1 MGLSNSTQ
9 GNSGLANDAGPAI
22 RRNPFSRIR
31 TLALRDTNVV
41 VATVILN
48 NLLRA
53 VSGMILTRLLV
64 PEVFGISGII
74 ASIQFTVTLATD
86 LGFQPFVVRHKDGD
100 DARFLDTVWTAS
112 LLRSLL
118 LALALLLLAQP
129 LAMLLEKPDLTPII
143 AVSSL
148 TFVFDGLS
156 STTLLTALRRRMV
169 LRLSTV
175 DIAAQVMQI
184 AVSAVLAYFWRSYW
198 AILVGMLTNGA
209 LRTILSYAL
218 FEDSI
223 RRFRLDRETLRELW
237 GFARYV
243 TGSSIIYLF
252 ISQCDKLVL
261 AKLMPLDAFGLY
273 VLAGNLASAPLGF
286 AVAYTARVLYPAY
299 AQMWR
304 EGQAGLKA
312 KFYDRRR
319 LPSLFYVFA
328 SGVLIGAAP
337 VVVRFFYTARYG
349 EASVYLQILGISSLL
364 ALSSNAAHEALV
376 AAGNVRAALEAS
388 LAKMIWLV
396 IAASIGFMTYGVFG
410 LIVAVGLM
418 EVPALFLRWY
428 RLNGCGLLDMR
439 QELIILS
446 AGPLGIACGL
456 LMDAIAPRLLGSA

>member
-1 MGLSNSTQ
+1 MGFS
-9 GNSGLANDAGPAI
+9 GPASADAHQDAA
-22 RRNPFSRIR
+22 PAVSRHR
-31 TLALRDTNVV
+31 FARVRALALRDTNVV

-53 VSGMILTRLLV
+53 ASGMILTRLLV

-100 DARFLDTVWTAS
+100 DPRFLDTVWTAS

-118 LALALLLLAQP
+118 LALSLLLLAQP
-129 LAMLLEKPDLTPII
+129 LAMLLGKPDLTPII
-143 AVSSL
+143 AASSL

-169 LRLSTV
+169 LRLSIV
-175 DIAAQVMQI
+175 DVLAQVVQI

-198 AILVGMLTNGA
+198 AILVGMLANGA
-209 LRTILSYAL
+209 FRAMLSYTL
-218 FEDSI
+218 FDDAW
-223 RRFRLDRETLRELW
+223 RKLRLDRETLRELW
-237 GFARYV
+237 AFARYV
-243 TGSSIIYLF
+243 TGSSVVYLF

-261 AKLMPLDAFGLY
+261 AKLMPLDDFGLY

-304 EGQAGLKA
+304 EGQADLRT
-312 KFYDRRR
+312 KFYARRR
-319 LPSLFYVFA
+319 LPSLFYTFA

-337 VVVRFFYTARYG
+337 VIVRFFYTARYG

-364 ALSSNAAHEALV
+364 ALSSNAAHETLV

-396 IAASIGFMTYGVFG
+396 IAAAIGFATYGVLG

-418 EVPALFLRWY
+418 EVPALLLRWY
-428 RLNGCGLLDMR
+428 RLNGCDLLDMK
-439 QELIILS
+439 QELVILA
-446 AGPLGIACGL
+446 AGPVGIACGL
-456 LMDAIAPRLLGSA
+456 LADAFANRLIGAA